1 MLQYLSTNQTVVM
14 KLFLALYLFPFLCL
28 AQVKYGKVDKSEFDS
43 VALSGEEDVDAVV
56 LYKKD
61 HTYFTLAG
69 GRLIQSN
76 SIHERILIKTEDG
89 LDYATQKVIL
99 YNEDRGSRENLKQIH
114 AAAYNLS
121 NNKVEETK
129 LSRRDI
135 FEEELNEFWRAESF
149 TIPGAKVGSI
159 IEFEY
164 KKTSYLFSIN
174 DKILQY
180 DIPINELDFKVV
192 THEYLNYNCMS
203 NPQSPYLNSK
213 LVQRADGQINFNKN
227 LGAYNKTIEGQL
239 SAIPSLI
246 KEPYSGNHELYRA
259 KLLFELS
266 GVSVP
271 GELYK
276 SFSNTW
282 EEVSKSIYEHSN
294 FGKQLGRSRSFRD
307 DLAESV
313 SSSTLD
319 LANAF
324 DVVNF
329 LKSKVKWNGSYG
341 KYTDK
346 GVKNAYKEGTGN
358 VADVNL
364 LLVNMLKEK
373 GFTAYPVLISSE
385 NNGIPLHP
393 TLDGFDYVIVDLII
407 DNNHF
412 LIDATEHFSSF
423 NILPERSA
431 HWLGRLL
438 YNSENSEWVDVEP
451 KAPSKDIL
459 FIDADWNNELE
470 LSYEAKRR
478 LTRKMALITRSS
490 FSDLTKDD
498 ITKKIEG
505 DHAGLIVTSHQ
516 LDNLKNYNEPL
527 DLSYSGI
534 YENGVQKIGEKLYIN
549 PLLYNGTDE
558 NLFKSETR
566 QLPIDF
572 RMPME
577 SKTIA
582 NITIP
587 EGYEVQTLPQSI
599 KSVYQD
605 GVGSY
610 SFLISQTGNRI
621 TTISEFKLDNPII
634 MPEDYQAFREFF
646 IAMVNK
652 DAEKII
658 LNKKS

>member
-1 MLQYLSTNQTVVM
+1 MRLL
-14 KLFLALYLFPFLCL
+14 LALVFIPILSF
-28 AQVKYGKVDKSEFDS
+28 AQVKYGKVVKSDFDS
-43 VALSGEEDVDAVV
+43 VALSGEKDVDAIV

-61 HTYFTLAG
+61 HTYFTLTG
-69 GRLIQSN
+69 GKLLQTN
-76 SIHERILIKTEDG
+76 SVHERILIKTEEG

-99 YNEDRGSRENLKQIH
+99 YNQDKGSRENLKQVH
-114 AAAYNLS
+114 AAAYNL
-121 NNKVEETK
+121 NDNKVEESK

-135 FEEELNEFWRAESF
+135 FEEELNEFWRTESF

-164 KKTSYLFSIN
+164 KKTSYLFSID

-180 DIPINELDFKVV
+180 DIPINELDLKVV
-192 THEYLNYNCMS
+192 THEYLNYNCMA
-203 NPQSPYLNSK
+203 NPQSPYLSSK
-213 LVQRADGQINFNKN
+213 LNQGSGDQIKFNKT
-227 LGAYNKTIEGQL
+227 LSSYDKTLEGKL

-246 KEPYSGNHELYRA
+246 KEPYSGNQELYRA

-271 GELYK
+271 GEVYK

-282 EEVSKSIYEHSN
+282 EDVSKSIYEHSN
-294 FGKQLGRSRSFRD
+294 FGKQLGKSRYFRD
-307 DLAESV
+307 ELAESV
-313 SSSTLD
+313 SSSSLD
-319 LANAF
+319 LANAYNII
-324 DVVNF
+324 NF

-346 GVKNAYKEGTGN
+346 GVKNAYKDGAGN
-358 VADVNL
+358 VADINL
-364 LLVNMLKEK
+364 LLVNMLTEK

-385 NNGIPLHP
+385 NNGIPIHP

-407 DNNHF
+407 NDEHF
-412 LIDATEHFSSF
+412 LIDATEPFATF
-423 NILPERSA
+423 NVLPERSA

-438 YNSENSEWVDVEP
+438 YNSENSEWLNVEP
-451 KAPSKDIL
+451 KTHSKDIL
-459 FIDADWNNELE
+459 FIDADLNEE
-470 LSYEAKRR
+470 LQLNYEAKRR
-478 LTRKMALITRSS
+478 LTQKMALITRSS

-498 ITKKIEG
+498 ISKKIEG
-505 DHAGLIVTSHQ
+505 DHAGLTVTEHDIKH
-516 LDNLKNYNEPL
+516 LDSYNMPL
-527 DLSYSGI
+527 DVTYSGV
-534 YENGVQKIGEKLYIN
+534 YENGVKKIGDKLYVS

-558 NLFKSETR
+558 NLFKSEIR

-582 NITIP
+582 NITVP
-587 EGYEVQTLPQSI
+587 EGYEIQTLPQSI

-621 TTISEFKLDNPII
+621 TTISEFKLDNPLI

-646 IAMVNK
+646 IAIVNK